1 MKKAET
7 ATMDPWIEGYLIYLD
22 KVGRKTPRTIVDVR
36 CTLRR
41 VTARFERLRPGVA
54 LWHLELTDYL
64 HWLEAERQ
72 CGSTESSLAKYL
84 SHVRGLLEYAWR
96 SGRSERNVLNGF
108 SLQHAVPRTEPK
120 SLSLEEAEQLVAA
133 TAGPGPTARR
143 DRLIILLL
151 YGCGLRT
158 SELCG
163 LDVAHVNRERQELVI
178 LKAKGDRPRAIPI
191 PEALYTELL
200 AYLLEHG
207 KRGPLFRTRAHKR
220 RLRLH
225 DICEIVTAAAERA
238 SLRAGITPRT
248 LRHSFATHLMDRG
261 VDLAVI
267 ASLMGHRSPQET
279 GVYLHVLPNRPQ
291 AAVRTLPIGVSAGI
305 KLPTK
310 NSPVDMLG
318 IDGVDDRR
326 S

>member
-1 MKKAET
+1 MKKANAVT
-7 ATMDPWIEGYLIYLD
+7 LDPLIEGYFSYLD

-41 VTARFERLRPGVA
+41 AVSRLEQVRPGVE
-54 LWHLELTDYL
+54 LWHLKLEDYL

-72 CGSTESSLAKYL
+72 CGCTESSLAKYL

-96 SGRSERNVLNGF
+96 SGRAERNVLDGF
-108 SLQHAVPRTEPK
+108 SLQHTLRRTVPK
-120 SLSLEEAEQLVAA
+120 SLNFEEAERLVQA
-133 TAGPGPTARR
+133 TATPGTTARR

-158 SELCG
+158 NELCS
-163 LDVAHVNRERQELVI
+163 LDVAHVNRERHELVV

-207 KRGPLFRTRAHKR
+207 KRGPLFRTTSRKR
-220 RLRLH
+220 RLQVR
-225 DICEIVTAAAERA
+225 DVCEIVTAAATRA
-238 SLRAGITPRT
+238 GLRAGVTPRT

-261 VDLAVI
+261 VDLAII

-279 GVYLHVLPNRPQ
+279 GVYLHVLPERPQ
-291 AAVRTLPIGVSAGI
+291 AAVRTLSIGGCS
-305 KLPTK
+305 
-310 NSPVDMLG
+310 
-318 IDGVDDRR
+318 
-326 S
+326 

>member
-1 MKKAET
+1 MKKTNAV
-7 ATMDPWIEGYLIYLD
+7 AMDPLIEGYLSYLD
-22 KVGRKTPRTIVDVR
+22 KVGRKTPRTIIDVR

-41 VTARFERLRPGVA
+41 ATTHFERTRPSIT
-54 LWHLELTDYL
+54 LWHLALEDYL

-72 CGSTESSLAKYL
+72 CGCTESSLAKYL

-96 SGRSERNVLNGF
+96 SGRAERNVLDGF
-108 SLQHAVPRTEPK
+108 SLQHSLRRSEPQ
-120 SLSLEEAEQLVAA
+120 SLNLEQAERLVRA
-133 TAGPGPTARR
+133 TTTPGPTARR

-163 LDVAHVNRERQELVI
+163 LDVAHLNRERQELLI

-207 KRGPLFRTRAHKR
+207 RRGPLFRTSIHKR
-220 RLRLH
+220 RLRTH
-225 DICEIVTAAAERA
+225 DVCEIVAAAA
-238 SLRAGITPRT
+238 ARAGLQAGVTPRT

-267 ASLMGHRSPQET
+267 SSLMGHRSPQET
-279 GVYLHVLPNRPQ
+279 GVYLHVLPEKPQ
-291 AAVRTLPIGVSAGI
+291 AAVRKLAIG
-305 KLPTK
+305 
-310 NSPVDMLG
+310 NQ
-318 IDGVDDRR
+318 
-326 S
+326 